1 MKKERER
8 NRILKKKMK
17 HVQREQNP
25 DMYISSSD
33 ESDLDDDEANE
44 RDDPELRCLAVFEEN
59 LKKRIFLADR
69 YEKVEKALVAM
80 NLISKDVLFCS
91 DFEFNRFK
99 QALE

>member
-1 MKKERER
+1 
-8 NRILKKKMK
+8 
-17 HVQREQNP
+17 
-25 DMYISSSD
+25 MYISSSD
-33 ESDLDDDEANE
+33 ESDLDDDEANK